1 MPGAVTKGRKQYEG
15 MEKSDRA
22 VTAGALLAASL
33 AGCSGDG
40 TYSADMAEYAY
51 EKGAPSLCQAYEDY
65 FQVGAA
71 INPRDLEEGSDRYKI
86 IDKQFNVFTL
96 ENGTKAENIHPQE
109 DVYDFEATDQLV
121 EYGQAN
127 GKTVRGHTLV
137 WYSQC
142 PEWFFLD
149 DQGDQVSAE
158 VLIQRMKEHI
168 TTIVSRYKGKIHTWD
183 VCNEVLDDS
192 FGLRQSEWLNI
203 IGDYDGDGDSYDYIE
218 IAFQTAHEAD
228 PDAASSST
236 TTPWSQ
242 RQQGHHHVQHGQ
254 AAAGRGRAHRWHWL
268 ADAHR
273 L

>member
-1 MPGAVTKGRKQYEG
+1 MKVWKRAIG
-15 MEKSDRA
+15 A

-149 DQGDQVSAE
+149 DQGNQVSAE

-168 TTIVSRYKGKIHTWD
+168 TTIVSRYKG
-183 VCNEVLDDS
+183 CL
-192 FGLRQSEWLNI
+192 L
-203 IGDYDGDGDSYDYIE
+203 
-218 IAFQTAHEAD
+218 
-228 PDAASSST
+228 
-236 TTPWSQ
+236 
-242 RQQGHHHVQHGQ
+242 
-254 AAAGRGRAHRWHWL
+254 
-268 ADAHR
+268 
-273 L
+273 

>member
-1 MPGAVTKGRKQYEG
+1 M
-15 MEKSDRA
+15 
-22 VTAGALLAASL
+22 
-33 AGCSGDG
+33 
-40 TYSADMAEYAY
+40 
-51 EKGAPSLCQAYEDY
+51 
-65 FQVGAA
+65 GAA

-149 DQGDQVSAE
+149 DQGNQVSAE

-168 TTIVSRYKGKIHTWD
+168 THHRLPVQGKNPHLGR
-183 VCNEVLDDS
+183 V
-192 FGLRQSEWLNI
+192 
-203 IGDYDGDGDSYDYIE
+203 
-218 IAFQTAHEAD
+218 
-228 PDAASSST
+228 
-236 TTPWSQ
+236 Q
-242 RQQGHHHVQHGQ
+242 RG
-254 AAAGRGRAHRWHWL
+254 AGRQLRPA
-268 ADAHR
+268 AV
-273 L
+273 